1 MSKRPP
7 YSYYLDEESTGESRL
22 RNRLSKLKRG
32 PFMKVVTRLIPVVC
46 CIALLLLV
54 GVSAAN
60 AAQRSFPEREEV
72 EYEHSI
78 ITIPLVLEG
87 ETQPA
92 EVLKLDAFMRLV
104 RGTPVRNGLGYRQV
118 EFYIDAW
125 ELYGYSKVLDAYFT
139 FRLSDT
145 VKPKSLVVS
154 LQKNGDYPAMIVYD
168 AIYDV
173 YLNDVKIIDK
183 QAGVAFATGV
193 MEIPPRNITVAF
205 HKPFS
210 LTEARKRDAKLDAK
224 LGEVVD
230 GFSLDPGTC
239 EDMTQITPQQF
250 NEGLRQAGEYRQKSL
265 AHKTSSNNNK
275 KPADR
280 PAEATG
286 KKVAGIEH

>member
-1 MSKRPP
+1 
-7 YSYYLDEESTGESRL
+7 
-22 RNRLSKLKRG
+22 
-32 PFMKVVTRLIPVVC
+32 MKVVSRLLPFL
-46 CIALLLLV
+46 CIALLLT
-54 GVSAAN
+54 GVSAAS
-60 AAQRSFPEREEV
+60 AAQRTFPAQGEV

-104 RGTPVRNGLGYRQV
+104 RNAPVRNGLGYRQV
-118 EFYIDAW
+118 EFSIDAW

-139 FRLSDT
+139 FKLSDT

-154 LQKNGDYPAMIVYD
+154 LQKNSDYPAMIVYD

-205 HKPFS
+205 YKPFS
-210 LTEARKRDAKLDAK
+210 LSAARKKDAKLDAK
-224 LGEVVD
+224 LADVD
-230 GFSLDPGTC
+230 SSFELDPGTC

-250 NEGLRQAGEYRQKSL
+250 NEGARLAAEFRQRALSKRIG
-265 AHKTSSNNNK
+265 K
-275 KPADR
+275 KPADHSN
-280 PAEATG
+280 EAPGTVG
-286 KKVAGIEH
+286 KKVTRIQS